1 MRSLLF
7 ILISFI
13 GVTSTISGLLLI
25 GSRDGSLFNLPL
37 SLLNDTPFKDY
48 LVPGILLTIMVGLV
62 NLLAVF
68 FNLQRHANRYDWAM
82 AGGIMV
88 SGWIVVQ
95 LLLIDTVNWFHFLY
109 LGTGILIFL
118 LARHLKRKWA
128 G

>member
-68 FNLQRHANRYDWAM
+68 FNMQRHANRYNWAM